1 MTDKFSSDDN
11 WICMYSMSGSEIV
24 NLSKQLGRSPT
35 AIITDNND
43 PSTWHP
49 ELWDVSSVSIVPKKS
64 RKDVNVLREML
75 GEPKNTLVTLHGWL
89 NIIPE
94 EICNEYTIYNGH
106 PGMITFFP
114 ELKGKDP
121 VERAWEKIDTYH
133 FVGSVVHKVVPEVD
147 SGTILSSDYIPAIF
161 CKSLDD
167 MRARV
172 KKTSHEAWIKAF
184 KQLY

>member
-11 WICMYSMSGSEIV
+11 WIAMFSMTGSEIV

-43 PSTWHP
+43 PTTWHP

-106 PGMITFFP
+106 PGMITFYP

-133 FVGSVVHKVVPEVD
+133 FVGSVVHKVIAEVD
-147 SGTILSSDYIPAIF
+147 SGGILSADYIPAIL

-184 KQLY
+184 NELY

>member
-1 MTDKFSSDDN
+1 
-11 WICMYSMSGSEIV
+11 
-24 NLSKQLGRSPT
+24 
-35 AIITDNND
+35 
-43 PSTWHP
+43 
-49 ELWDVSSVSIVPKKS
+49 
-64 RKDVNVLREML
+64 ML

-106 PGMITFFP
+106 PGMITFYP

-147 SGTILSSDYIPAIF
+147 SGSILSADYIPAIF

-184 KQLY
+184 NELY